1 MVSNFKFTKMKIR
14 EIFRF
19 VALLI
24 LVFITAFSKV
34 AAQVNQDLTSVNS
47 KSNEEQLINSKRH
60 LSEILKQN
68 IGSIR
73 LIVGNDNYNVVSNLG
88 FPKEIFVFDDRIEF
102 EFKDNKNIT
111 THLIKIYYAYILED
125 KLKASIISSNTDD
138 GRVITEN
145 HLKLGNVS
153 LVMSMNHSV
162 VMKLLVS
169 DLTIIQNILNEERFK
184 MEEFKKIV
192 EEYRLLKTK
201 PSISEEQR
209 KYIVQ
214 ANSFAQIMHYDSAIN
229 QYVKVLALNQ
239 TSYPEAYSN
248 LALLLGQTNRYHA
261 AINFMKKYI
270 LLVSDSSEIQNAR
283 SKIKDWEIIL
293 QN

>member
-1 MVSNFKFTKMKIR
+1 MKIIDNFKQVI
-14 EIFRF
+14 
-19 VALLI
+19 LLI
-24 LVFITAFSKV
+24 LVFILISTKII
-34 AAQVNQDLTSVNS
+34 AQVNENITNINS
-47 KSNEEQLINSKRH
+47 ESNTNQEQLVNAKKH

-68 IGSIR
+68 IGVIR

-88 FPKEIFVFDDRIEF
+88 FPKEIAVFDDRIEF

-111 THLIKIYYAYILED
+111 THLIKIYYSYILED

-138 GRVITEN
+138 GRIILEN

-162 VMKLLVS
+162 VMKLLVN
-169 DLTIIQNILNEERFK
+169 DLTIIQNKFNEERFK
-184 MEEFKKIV
+184 MDEFKKIV
-192 EEYRLLKTK
+192 EVNRLLKTK

-214 ANSFAQIMHYDSAIN
+214 ANSFAQIMQYDYAID
-229 QYVKVLALNQ
+229 QYIKALALNQ

-261 AINFMKKYI
+261 AINFMEKYI
-270 LLVSDSSEIQNAR
+270 LLVSDSTEIQNAR
-283 SKIKDWEIIL
+283 NKIKDWEIIL